1 MSFNLEEVLKRKKLD
16 KTELA
21 NRLGVSRQ
29 TIYGYLKNPSLKT
42 LSDIAKVLDME
53 LFELFEMS
61 GFDAVYK
68 KDSNGDDEI
77 IGYLKK

>member
-1 MSFNLEEVLKRKKLD
+1 MDFNLDEILKRKKLD
-16 KTELA
+16 KTKLA

-29 TIYGYLKNPSLKT
+29 TVYGYLKNPSLKT
-42 LSDIAKVLDME
+42 LSQIAEVLDIE

-61 GFDAVYK
+61 GFDPIYRK
-68 KDSNGDDEI
+68 NEDNDEI

>member
-1 MSFNLEEVLKRKKLD
+1 MSFNLEEILKRKKLD

-42 LSDIAKVLDME
+42 LTEIADALEVE

-61 GFDAVYK
+61 DFKPIYE
-68 KDSNGDDEI
+68 KDELGTERI
-77 IGYLKK
+77 VGYLKK